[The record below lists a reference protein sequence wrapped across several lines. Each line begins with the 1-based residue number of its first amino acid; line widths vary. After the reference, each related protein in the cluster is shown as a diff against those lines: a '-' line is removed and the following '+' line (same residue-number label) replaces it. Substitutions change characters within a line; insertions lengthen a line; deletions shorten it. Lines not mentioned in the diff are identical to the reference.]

1 MKLLFVVPY
10 VPNAVR
16 VRPWQLLRTLAAR
29 GHQLVLGTI
38 YTSPTEA
45 QELEALQALGVRVL
59 AAPMSS
65 RASALA
71 ALRALPQRRPLQSSW
86 SWSPVLWA
94 QLEALVQNEPIDAI
108 HVEHLRGSRYAAG
121 LQQLVCAGRA
131 HAAARP
137 PVVWDSVDSISHLF
151 AQAAQR
157 SSSAKSRAMSRLEL
171 GPTRREER
179 RLAGLFPAL
188 TVTSPLDR
196 DAFLALCPPAEAAAL
211 APRIHV
217 IPNGV
222 DQVEF
227 SFAGLEGRAPA
238 TVLFSGKLSYHANST
253 AALHL
258 ANEIMPHVWRARPD
272 VELRLVGKEPPAA
285 LLHLAEGQGG
295 AAPHRG
301 GRVVVTGA
309 VPSMGAE
316 LRAATVAAAPLL
328 YGAGIQNKVLE
339 AMACGTPVV
348 ASAAATAALE
358 AVPGRELLVE
368 ESPEGFAAHLL
379 RLLGAPEE
387 RQALGLAGRAFV
399 QAHHSWEAAAA
410 RFEALYAVQQP
421 G

>member
-1 MKLLFVVPY
+1 MRLLFVAPY

-16 VRPWQLLRTLAAR
+16 VRPWQLLRSLAAR
-29 GHQLVLGTI
+29 GHQITLGTI
-38 YTSPTEA
+38 TTSPAE
-45 QELEALQALGVRVL
+45 QEEIAALEALGVRVL
-59 AAPMSS
+59 AAPMST
-65 RASALA
+65 RDSALA

-86 SWSPVLWA
+86 SWSPALWA
-94 QLEALVQNEPIDAI
+94 QLAALVEREPLDAI
-108 HVEHLRGSRYAAG
+108 HVEHLRGSRYAVE
-121 LQQLVCAGRA
+121 LQRLVEAGRA
-131 HAAARP
+131 HGQARP
-137 PVVWDSVDSISHLF
+137 AVVWDSVDSISHLF

-157 SSSAKSRAMSRLEL
+157 SSSAKSRAMSRVEL

-179 RLAGLFPAL
+179 RLLGLFPAV

-196 DAFLALCPPAEAAAL
+196 DAFLALCPPAEAERLAA
-211 APRIHV
+211 RIHV

-222 DQVEF
+222 DGGEF
-227 SFAGLEGRAPA
+227 AYQGLEGRAPT

-258 ANEIMPHVWRARPD
+258 AGEIMPIVWRTRPD
-272 VELRLVGKEPPAA
+272 VELRLVGKEPGAA
-285 LLHLAEGQGG
+285 LQRLAESHTGG
-295 AAPHRG
+295 AS

-348 ASAAATAALE
+348 ATPHATAALE
-358 AVPGRELLVE
+358 AVVGRDLLVE
-368 ESPEGFAAHLL
+368 ESPERFAAVLL
-379 RLLGAPEE
+379 RLLGAPAE

-399 QAHHSWEAAAA
+399 QAHHSWDAAAA
-410 RFEALYAVQQP
+410 RFEALYAVPQ
-421 G
+421 GG